1 MKNVI
6 IGLVAAA
13 GIALATPA
21 VSQVYFGAGPGG
33 IGVGVGGPGYYDGGY
48 DRGYYGGPR
57 YRRYEGY
64 GYDRGYGRCRTRVV
78 ATPYGV
84 RRVRR
89 CW

>member
-1 MKNVI
+1 MKKVM

-21 VSQVYFGAGPGG
+21 LSQVYFGAGPGG
-33 IGVGVGGPGYYDGGY
+33 VGVGVGGPGYYDGGH
-48 DRGYYGGPR
+48 DRGYGPR
-57 YRRYEGY
+57 YRRYEAY
-64 GYDRGYGRCRTRVV
+64 GYDRSYGRCRTRVI